1 MRTTIAILTLIL
13 GTVACA
19 ENPKLSTFATPKDP
33 MCLSNQFNCTF
44 EPKSWQGT
52 IDFRVDANTN
62 EICNKLMGTNDPGI
76 VSCATRYSET
86 KCVIYVKTKTS
97 MALIGHEF
105 RHCSEGRWHE

>member
-1 MRTTIAILTLIL
+1 MKI
-13 GTVACA
+13 
-19 ENPKLSTFATPKDP
+19 KLVLSLCLVGSLAFAQNLKPSSLANDP

-44 EPKSWQGT
+44 EPKPWQGT
-52 IDFRVDANTN
+52 IDFRVDANTT
-62 EICNKLMGTNDPGI
+62 EICNKLMGTNDPGV